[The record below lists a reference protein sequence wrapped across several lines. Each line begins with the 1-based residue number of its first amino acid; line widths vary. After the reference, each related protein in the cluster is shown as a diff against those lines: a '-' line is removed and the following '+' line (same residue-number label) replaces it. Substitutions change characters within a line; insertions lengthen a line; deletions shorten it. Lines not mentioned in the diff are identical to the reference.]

1 VEIKSTLNIETKL
14 KVKSKPFVV
23 AVHGGAG
30 YYGRQSTTHINEKAI
45 KSGIL
50 EALKMGYESL
60 MNNKSG
66 LITAESSIIELE
78 NNPLFNAGVGA
89 KINEHFEVEL
99 DASIMNGKN
108 LDAGSVA
115 GSKIIKN
122 PIKAARKIM
131 EETSHVMVI
140 AQELDKWART
150 QDLEIVPN
158 SHFFTESRIEEWH
171 QLKEQAERKKE
182 TGTVGCVVLDTEGNL
197 ISATST
203 GGINLKMAG
212 RVGDS
217 PIIGAG
223 TYANNNS
230 VAVSCTGTG
239 EIFIKNV
246 AAFDVHARY
255 TYKGLSLKE
264 SALEVMGNLE
274 EGDGGFIS
282 VDKKGDIFMPFNSGG
297 MARGFVREDGIA
309 HVYIY
314 GEGDDLTPITYDLN
328 EDITF
333 QHE

>member
-1 VEIKSTLNIETKL
+1 MGTKL
-14 KVKSKPFVV
+14 NEKTKPFIV

-30 YYGRQSTTHINEKAI
+30 SYGRHSTTHINEKAI

-60 MNNKSG
+60 KNNKSG
-66 LITAESSIIELE
+66 LSTAESTIMELE
-78 NNPLFNAGVGA
+78 NNPLFNAGVGS
-89 KINEHFEVEL
+89 KINEHFEIEL

-108 LDAGSVA
+108 LMAGAVA
-115 GSKIIKN
+115 GTKIIKN

-131 EETSHVMVI
+131 EETNHVMVI
-140 AQELDKWART
+140 AQELDKWAKT

-171 QLKEQAERKKE
+171 HLKEKSERKKE
-182 TGTVGCVVLDTEGNL
+182 MGTVGCVVLDTESNL
-197 ISATST
+197 IAATST
-203 GGINLKMAG
+203 GGTNLKMAG

-239 EIFIKNV
+239 EIFIRNV

-255 TYKGLSLKE
+255 SYKGLPLKE
-264 SALEVMGNLE
+264 SAQEVMNNLQK
-274 EGDGGFIS
+274 GDGGFIS
-282 VDKKGDIFMPFNSGG
+282 IDKKGDVFMPFNSGG
-297 MARGFVREDGIA
+297 MARGYVREDGIA
-309 HVYIY
+309 HVYIFEE
-314 GEGDDLTPITYDLN
+314 GEQLTPIEYDINDDTAFML
-328 EDITF
+328 E
-333 QHE
+333 

>member
-1 VEIKSTLNIETKL
+1 VELKSTFNSETKL
-14 KVKSKPFVV
+14 HDKSKSFII

-30 YYGRQSTTHINEKAI
+30 SYGRQSTTQINEKFI

-50 EALKMGYESL
+50 ESLKMGFQSL
-60 MNNKSG
+60 KNNKSG
-66 LITAESSIIELE
+66 LNTAESAIIELE
-78 NNPLFNAGVGA
+78 NNPLFNAGVGS
-89 KINEHFEVEL
+89 KINEHFEIEL

-108 LDAGSVA
+108 LGCGAVA

-140 AQELDKWART
+140 AQELDKWAKT

-171 QLKEQAERKKE
+171 QLKEMVERKKE
-182 TGTVGCVVLDTEGNL
+182 MGTVGCVVLDTEGNL
-197 ISATST
+197 IAATST
-203 GGINLKMAG
+203 GGTNLKMAG

-223 TYANNNS
+223 NYANNKS

-255 TYKGLSLKE
+255 SYKGLSLKE
-264 SALEVMGNLE
+264 SAFEVMDNLE
-274 EGDGGFIS
+274 KGDGGFIAI
-282 VDKKGDIFMPFNSGG
+282 DKIGDVIMPFNSGG

-309 HVYIY
+309 HVYIFEE
-314 GEGDDLTPITYDLN
+314 GEDLTPIMYDLN
-328 EDITF
+328 EDSTF
-333 QHE
+333 QKE